1 MEELQGIEAFTG
13 SMVHLAL
20 QHLHEEASKGR
31 ILEQTE
37 LVELFRHLWK
47 EHYDES
53 TVAVVK
59 KGESSSDH
67 LMRGSIGLVAYHR
80 RYHPFD
86 QGSTVG
92 LEHEIKFKVRGE
104 REHEFI
110 GYIDRLTER
119 DNGVLEIHDYKT
131 GQRAPTAQQLRTDRQ
146 LALYEIGVRQ
156 NYPYATEVRLIWHY
170 VSHDKEYS
178 SSRSPEELLNLEA
191 SVASLVER
199 IEGTEH
205 FRCNRG
211 PLCRWCEYQEIC
223 H

>member
-1 MEELQGIEAFTG
+1 L
-13 SMVHLAL
+13 
-20 QHLHEEASKGR
+20 
-31 ILEQTE
+31 
-37 LVELFRHLWK
+37 K

-110 GYIDRLTER
+110 GACAAC
-119 DNGVLEIHDYKT
+119 T
-131 GQRAPTAQQLRTDRQ
+131 G
-146 LALYEIGVRQ
+146 
-156 NYPYATEVRLIWHY
+156 N
-170 VSHDKEYS
+170 
-178 SSRSPEELLNLEA
+178 A
-191 SVASLVER
+191 S
-199 IEGTEH
+199 
-205 FRCNRG
+205 
-211 PLCRWCEYQEIC
+211 
-223 H
+223 